1 MQFHRRC
8 RKGTKNRNGPES
20 LRAVGRRFEKTKLRF
35 RGSIRGFGVG
45 RRGDSKTTPEDCARV
60 MLHAIEAR
68 SPKPR
73 YGVTPLARLVKF
85 GKRFLSDKQMDAI
98 LRSKY
103 GITRDL

>member
-1 MQFHRRC
+1 MSVGPLPNSTRLCSSSHVLRPSPQTLARQL
-8 RKGTKNRNGPES
+8 NGP
-20 LRAVGRRFEKTKLRF
+20 LR
-35 RGSIRGFGVG
+35 S
-45 RRGDSKTTPEDCARV
+45 DSRTTPEDCARV

-85 GKRFLSDKQMDAI
+85 GKRFLTDKGMDAI